1 MFLSQRAKAIKPSP
15 TLAIDAKAKA
25 LKAQGVDVIG
35 FGVGEPDFDTP
46 QNIKDAAIKAIEVGF
61 TKYCPVGGTD
71 DLKDA
76 IIEKLKKDNGLS
88 YERGEIIVSC
98 GAQHS
103 LYNIAMTILE
113 KGDEVIIPAPYW
125 VSYPDI
131 VALADAKPVIVNTS
145 EKNGFKMTA
154 EEFRKAITP
163 ETKAVIINSPSNPPG
178 SSYSRKE
185 LEGIAEVAVEKKI
198 LIISDD
204 IYEKLVYD
212 GFEFISIASI
222 SKEVKDLTIVV
233 NGVSK
238 AYAMTGWRIG
248 YAAGAKEIVTA
259 MTNIQSQSTSNPNSI
274 AMKAS
279 TEALIGPQD
288 AVNAMVKE
296 FDKRRVYMVERLNRI
311 KGITCL
317 RPNGAFYAFPNV
329 TGLLRKN
336 FNGKLIETSSD
347 MATLLLDEVKVA
359 LVPGSPFGAEGFLRL
374 SYATSMEKI
383 KEGIDRVEKAVGMLK
398 GGRRK
403 QHRSIGNGT

>member
-46 QNIKDAAIKAIEVGF
+46 QNIKDAAIKAIEMGF

-98 GAQHS
+98 GAKHS
-103 LYNIAMTILE
+103 LYNIAMTVLE

-163 ETKAVIINSPSNPPG
+163 ETKAVIINSPSNPTG

-248 YAAGAKEIVTA
+248 YAAAAKEIITA

-279 TEALIGPQD
+279 TEALIGTQD
-288 AVNAMVKE
+288 AVSAMVGE

-329 TGLLRKN
+329 TGLLGKY

-359 LVPGSPFGAEGFLRL
+359 LVPGSAFGAEGFLRL

-383 KEGIDRVEKAVGMLK
+383 KEGMDRVEKAVGMLK
-398 GGRRK
+398 
-403 QHRSIGNGT
+403 

>member
-46 QNIKDAAIKAIEVGF
+46 KNIKDAGIKAIEMGF

-88 YERGEIIVSC
+88 YERGEVIVSC
-98 GAQHS
+98 GAKHS
-103 LYNIAMTILE
+103 LYNIAMTVLE

-131 VALADAKPVIVNTS
+131 VMLADATPVIVTTS

-163 ETKAVIINSPSNPPG
+163 KTKAVVINSPSNPTG

-259 MTNIQSQSTSNPNSI
+259 MTNIQSQSTSNPTSI

-279 TEALIGPQD
+279 TEALNGPQD
-288 AVNAMVKE
+288 AVNDMVKE
-296 FDKRRVYMVERLNRI
+296 FDKRRVYMVERLNGI
-311 KGITCL
+311 KGMTCL

-329 TGLLRKN
+329 TGLLGKS
-336 FNGKLIETSSD
+336 FNGRLIETSSD

-359 LVPGSPFGAEGFLRL
+359 LVPGSAFGAEGFLRL

-383 KEGIDRVEKAVGMLK
+383 KEGMDRIERAAEMLK
-398 GGRRK
+398 
-403 QHRSIGNGT
+403 

>member
-46 QNIKDAAIKAIEVGF
+46 QNIKDAAIKAIEMGF

-98 GAQHS
+98 GAKHS
-103 LYNIAMTILE
+103 LYNIAMTVLE

-163 ETKAVIINSPSNPPG
+163 ETKAVIINSPSNPTG

-222 SKEVKDLTIVV
+222 SKEVKDLTVVV

-248 YAAGAKEIVTA
+248 YAAAAKEIITA

-288 AVNAMVKE
+288 AVNAMVGA
-296 FDKRRVYMVERLNRI
+296 FDKRRVYMVERLNKI

-329 TGLLRKN
+329 TGLLSKS

-347 MATLLLDEVKVA
+347 MATFLLDEVKVA
-359 LVPGSPFGAEGFLRL
+359 LVPGSAFGAKGFLRL

-383 KEGIDRVEKAVGMLK
+383 KEGMDRVEKAVGMLK
-398 GGRRK
+398 
-403 QHRSIGNGT
+403 

>member
-46 QNIKDAAIKAIEVGF
+46 QNIKDAAIKAIEMGF

-98 GAQHS
+98 GAKHS

-145 EKNGFKMTA
+145 EENGFKMTA

-163 ETKAVIINSPSNPPG
+163 ETKAVIINSPSNPTG

-248 YAAGAKEIVTA
+248 YAAAAKEIITA

-279 TEALIGPQD
+279 TEALIGTQD
-288 AVNAMVKE
+288 AVSAMVGE

-359 LVPGSPFGAEGFLRL
+359 LVPGSAFGAEGFLRL

-398 GGRRK
+398 
-403 QHRSIGNGT
+403 

>member
-1 MFLSQRAKAIKPSP
+1 MFLSQR
-15 TLAIDAKAKA
+15 AKAKA

-46 QNIKDAAIKAIEVGF
+46 QNIKDAAIKAIEMGF

-98 GAQHS
+98 GAKHS

-163 ETKAVIINSPSNPPG
+163 ETKAVIINSPSNPTG

-248 YAAGAKEIVTA
+248 YAAAAKEIITA

-279 TEALIGPQD
+279 TEALIGTQD
-288 AVNAMVKE
+288 AVSAMVGE

-359 LVPGSPFGAEGFLRL
+359 LVPGSAFGAEGFLRL

-398 GGRRK
+398 
-403 QHRSIGNGT
+403 

>member
-46 QNIKDAAIKAIEVGF
+46 QNIKDAGIKAIEMGF

-98 GAQHS
+98 GAKHS
-103 LYNIAMTILE
+103 LYNIAMTVLE

-154 EEFRKAITP
+154 EKFRKAITP
-163 ETKAVIINSPSNPPG
+163 KTKAVIINSPSNPTG

-185 LEGIAEVAVEKKI
+185 LEGIAEVAVEKKV

-204 IYEKLVYD
+204 IYEKLVYE
-212 GFEFISIASI
+212 GFKFISIASI
-222 SKEVKDLTIVV
+222 GKEVKDLTIVV

-259 MTNIQSQSTSNPNSI
+259 MTNIQSQSTSNPTSI

-279 TEALIGPQD
+279 TEALNGPQD

-296 FDKRRVYMVERLNRI
+296 FDKRRVYMVERLNKI
-311 KGITCL
+311 KGDDL
-317 RPNGAFYAFPNV
+317 PQAQWS
-329 TGLLRKN
+329 LLCIPECHR
-336 FNGKLIETSSD
+336 
-347 MATLLLDEVKVA
+347 VA
-359 LVPGSPFGAEGFLRL
+359 G
-374 SYATSMEKI
+374 
-383 KEGIDRVEKAVGMLK
+383 
-398 GGRRK
+398 
-403 QHRSIGNGT
+403 

>member
-1 MFLSQRAKAIKPSP
+1 MFLSSRARAIKPSP

-46 QNIKDAAIKAIEVGF
+46 RNIKDAAIRAIENGF

-88 YERGEIIVSC
+88 YERDEIIVSC
-98 GAQHS
+98 GAKHS
-103 LYNIAMTILE
+103 LYNIAMTVLE

-131 VALADAKPVIVNTS
+131 VALADATPVIVNTT
-145 EKNGFKMTA
+145 ERNGFKMTA
-154 EEFRKAITP
+154 EEFKKAVTP
-163 ETKAVIINSPSNPPG
+163 NTKAVVINSPSNPTG
-178 SSYSRKE
+178 SSYGRKE
-185 LEGIAEVAVEKKI
+185 LEAIAEIAVEKKI

-212 GFEFISIASI
+212 GFEFISIASLG
-222 SKEVKDLTIVV
+222 KEVKDITIVV

-248 YAAGAKEIVTA
+248 YAAGPKGIVTA
-259 MTNIQSQSTSNPNSI
+259 MANIQSQSTSNPTSI

-279 TEALIGPQD
+279 AEALIGPQD
-288 AVNAMVKE
+288 AVSAMVKE
-296 FDKRRVYMVERLNRI
+296 FDKRRVCMVERLNSI

-317 RPNGAFYAFPNV
+317 RPNGAFYAFPNI
-329 TGLLRKN
+329 TSLLGRN
-336 FNGKLIETSSD
+336 FNGKILENSSD
-347 MATLLLDEVKVA
+347 VASFLLDEVKVA
-359 LVPGSPFGAEGFLRL
+359 LVPGSAFGAEGYMRL
-374 SYATSMEKI
+374 SYAASMDKI
-383 KEGIDRVEKAVGMLK
+383 KEGLDRIEKAVGLLK
-398 GGRRK
+398 
-403 QHRSIGNGT
+403 

>member
-1 MFLSQRAKAIKPSP
+1 MFLSQRARAIKPSP

-46 QNIKDAAIKAIEVGF
+46 QNIKDAGIKAIENGF

-88 YERGEIIVSC
+88 YERGEVIVSC
-98 GAQHS
+98 GAKHS
-103 LYNIAMTILE
+103 LYNIAVTVLE

-131 VALADAKPVIVNTS
+131 VALADATPVIVNTS

-154 EEFRKAITP
+154 EEFKKAITP
-163 ETKAVIINSPSNPPG
+163 KTKAVVINSPSNPTG
-178 SSYSRKE
+178 SSYSRKD
-185 LEGIAEVAVEKKI
+185 LEAIAEIAVENKI

-212 GFEFISIASI
+212 GFEFVSIASI

-248 YAAGAKEIVTA
+248 YAAGPKEIITA
-259 MTNIQSQSTSNPNSI
+259 MTNIQSQSTSNPTSI
-274 AMKAS
+274 SMKAS
-279 TEALIGPQD
+279 TEALNGSQD
-288 AVNAMVKE
+288 AVTAMVKE
-296 FDKRRVYMVERLNRI
+296 FDKRRVYMVERLNAI
-311 KGITCL
+311 SGISCL
-317 RPNGAFYAFPNV
+317 RPNGAFYAFPNIA
-329 TGLLRKN
+329 GLLGKE
-336 FNGKLIETSSD
+336 FNGKIINNSSD
-347 MATLLLDEVKVA
+347 MAAFLLDEVKVA
-359 LVPGSPFGAEGFLRL
+359 LVPGSAFGAEGYLRL

-383 KEGIDRVEKAVGMLK
+383 KDGVDRIEKAVGILK
-398 GGRRK
+398 
-403 QHRSIGNGT
+403 

>member
-1 MFLSQRAKAIKPSP
+1 MFLSQRARAIKPSP

-46 QNIKDAAIKAIEVGF
+46 QNIKEAGIKAIEKGF
-61 TKYCPVGGTD
+61 TKYCPVGGTE

-76 IIEKLKKDNGLS
+76 IIGKLKKDNGLS

-98 GAQHS
+98 GAKHS
-103 LYNIAMTILE
+103 LYNIAMTVLE

-131 VALADAKPVIVNTS
+131 VALADATPVIVNTT

-154 EEFRKAITP
+154 DEFRNAITP
-163 ETKAVIINSPSNPPG
+163 KTKAVVINSPSNPTG

-185 LEGIAEVAVEKKI
+185 LEGIAEIAVEKKI

-212 GFEFISIASI
+212 GFEFTSIASLG
-222 SKEVKDLTIVV
+222 KEVKDLTIVV

-248 YAAGAKEIVTA
+248 YAAGPKEIITA
-259 MTNIQSQSTSNPNSI
+259 MTNIQSQSTSNPTSI

-279 TEALIGPQD
+279 TEALNGPQD
-288 AVNAMVKE
+288 AVNSMVKE
-296 FDKRRVYMVERLNRI
+296 FDKRRVYMVERLNKV

-317 RPNGAFYAFPNV
+317 RPNGAFYAFPNI
-329 TGLLRKN
+329 TGLLGKS
-336 FNGKLIETSSD
+336 FNGKILGSSSD
-347 MATLLLDEVKVA
+347 VATFLLDEVKVA
-359 LVPGSPFGAEGFLRL
+359 LVPGSAFGAEGYLRL
-374 SYATSMEKI
+374 SYATSQENI
-383 KEGIDRVEKAVGMLK
+383 KEGVDRIEKAVGMLK
-398 GGRRK
+398 
-403 QHRSIGNGT
+403 

>member
-1 MFLSQRAKAIKPSP
+1 MFLSQRAMAIKPSP

-46 QNIKDAAIKAIEVGF
+46 QNIKEAGIKAIENGF

-76 IIEKLKKDNGLS
+76 IIGKLKRDNGLS
-88 YERGEIIVSC
+88 YEKSEVIVSC
-98 GAQHS
+98 GAKHS
-103 LYNIAMTILE
+103 LYNIAMAVLE

-131 VALADAKPVIVNTS
+131 VALADATPVVVNTS
-145 EKNGFKMTA
+145 EKNGFKMTP
-154 EEFRKAITP
+154 EEFRKAVTP
-163 ETKAVIINSPSNPPG
+163 KTKAVVINSPSNPTG

-185 LEGIAEVAVEKKI
+185 LELIAEIAVEKKI

-212 GFEFISIASI
+212 GFEFASIASLG
-222 SKEVKDLTIVV
+222 KEVRDITIVV

-248 YAAGAKEIVTA
+248 YAAGAKEIITA
-259 MTNIQSQSTSNPNSI
+259 MTNIQSQSTSNPTSI

-279 TEALIGPQD
+279 TEALAGPQD
-288 AVNAMVKE
+288 AVDSMVKE
-296 FDKRRVYMVERLNRI
+296 FDKRRVYMVERLNKI
-311 KGITCL
+311 KGVTCL
-317 RPNGAFYAFPNV
+317 RPNGAFYAFPNI
-329 TGLLRKN
+329 TGLLGKK
-336 FNGKLIETSSD
+336 FNGNILKTSSD
-347 MATLLLDEVKVA
+347 MAALLLDEVKVA
-359 LVPGSPFGAEGFLRL
+359 LVPGSAFGAEGYLRL
-374 SYATSMEKI
+374 SYATSQEKI
-383 KEGIDRVEKAVGMLK
+383 KEGIDRIEKALGMLEA
-398 GGRRK
+398 
-403 QHRSIGNGT
+403 

>member
-46 QNIKDAAIKAIEVGF
+46 RNIKDAAIKAIEMGF

-76 IIEKLKKDNGLS
+76 IIEKLKRDNGLS

-98 GAQHS
+98 GAKHS
-103 LYNIAMTILE
+103 LYNIAMTVLE

-145 EKNGFKMTA
+145 ERNGFKMTA

-163 ETKAVIINSPSNPPG
+163 KTKAVIINSPSNPTG

-185 LEGIAEVAVEKKI
+185 LEGIAEVAVEKKV

-222 SKEVKDLTIVV
+222 GKEVKDLTIVV

-288 AVNAMVKE
+288 AVNAMVGE
-296 FDKRRVYMVERLNRI
+296 FDKRRVYMVERLNKI

-329 TGLLRKN
+329 IGLLGKS

-359 LVPGSPFGAEGFLRL
+359 LVPGSSFGAEGFLRL

-398 GGRRK
+398 
-403 QHRSIGNGT
+403 

>member
-46 QNIKDAAIKAIEVGF
+46 QNIKSAAVKAIEMGF

-71 DLKDA
+71 DLKGA

-88 YERGEIIVSC
+88 YEKGEVIVSC
-98 GAQHS
+98 GAKHS
-103 LYNIAMTILE
+103 LYNIAMTVLE

-131 VALADAKPVIVNTS
+131 VALADATPVIVNTL

-154 EEFRKAITP
+154 KEFEKAATDK
-163 ETKAVIINSPSNPPG
+163 TKAVVINSPSNPTG
-178 SSYSRKE
+178 SSYTRKE
-185 LEGIAEVAVEKKI
+185 LEEIAEVAVKRKI

-212 GFEFISIASI
+212 GFEFISIASL

-248 YAAGAKEIVTA
+248 YAAGPKEIVTA
-259 MTNIQSQSTSNPNSI
+259 MTNIQSQSTSNPTSI
-274 AMKAS
+274 AMKAA
-279 TEALIGPQD
+279 TEALAGPQ
-288 AVNAMVKE
+288 APVASMVKE
-296 FDKRRVYMVERLNRI
+296 FDRRRIYMVERLNNI
-311 KGITCL
+311 KGISCL
-317 RPNGAFYAFPNV
+317 RPNGAFYAFPNI
-329 TGLLRKN
+329 TGLLDRN
-336 FNGKLIETSSD
+336 FNGKLITTSTD
-347 MATLLLDEVKVA
+347 MASYLLDEVKVA
-359 LVPGSPFGAEGFLRL
+359 LVPGSAFGAEGYLRL
-374 SYATSMEKI
+374 SYATSLEKI
-383 KEGIDRVEKAVGMLK
+383 KEGMDRIGKAVEMLK
-398 GGRRK
+398 
-403 QHRSIGNGT
+403 

>member
-46 QNIKDAAIKAIEVGF
+46 RNIKDAAIKAIEMGF

-98 GAQHS
+98 GAKHS

-163 ETKAVIINSPSNPPG
+163 ETKAVIINSPSNPTG

-248 YAAGAKEIVTA
+248 YAAAAKEIITA

-279 TEALIGPQD
+279 TEALIGTQD
-288 AVNAMVKE
+288 AVSAMVGE

-359 LVPGSPFGAEGFLRL
+359 LVPGSAFGAEGFLRL

-383 KEGIDRVEKAVGMLK
+383 KEGMDRVEKAVGMLK
-398 GGRRK
+398 
-403 QHRSIGNGT
+403 

>member
-25 LKAQGVDVIG
+25 LKAQGIDVIG

-46 QNIKDAAIKAIEVGF
+46 QNIKDAGIKAIEMGF

-76 IIEKLKKDNGLS
+76 IIEKLKQDNGLS

-98 GAQHS
+98 GAKHS
-103 LYNIAMTILE
+103 LYNIAMTVLE
-113 KGDEVIIPAPYW
+113 KGNEVIIPAPYW

-163 ETKAVIINSPSNPPG
+163 ETKAVIINSPSNPTG
-178 SSYSRKE
+178 SLYSRKE
-185 LEGIAEVAVEKKI
+185 LEGIAEAAVEKKI

-204 IYEKLVYD
+204 IYEKLVYE
-212 GFEFISIASI
+212 GFKFISIASI

-259 MTNIQSQSTSNPNSI
+259 MTNIQSQSTSNPTSI

-279 TEALIGPQD
+279 TEALVGPQD
-288 AVNAMVKE
+288 AVASMVKE
-296 FDKRRVYMVERLNRI
+296 FDRRRVYMVDRLNKI
-311 KGITCL
+311 KGITCM

-329 TGLLRKN
+329 TGLLGKN

-359 LVPGSPFGAEGFLRL
+359 LVPGSAFGAEGFLRL

-398 GGRRK
+398 
-403 QHRSIGNGT
+403 

>member
-1 MFLSQRAKAIKPSP
+1 MFLSQRARAIKPSP

-46 QNIKDAAIKAIEVGF
+46 RNIKEAGIKAIENGF

-76 IIEKLKKDNGLS
+76 IIEKLKKDNSLS

-98 GAQHS
+98 GAKHS
-103 LYNIAMTILE
+103 LYNIAMTVLE

-131 VALADAKPVIVNTS
+131 VALADATPVIVNTS

-154 EEFRKAITP
+154 DEFRRAITP
-163 ETKAVIINSPSNPPG
+163 KTKAVVINSPSNPTG

-185 LEGIAEVAVEKKI
+185 LEGIAEIALEKKI

-212 GFEFISIASI
+212 GFEFTSIASLG
-222 SKEVKDLTIVV
+222 KEVKDLTIVV

-248 YAAGAKEIVTA
+248 YAAGSKEIITA
-259 MTNIQSQSTSNPNSI
+259 MTNIQSQSTSNPTSI

-279 TEALIGPQD
+279 TEALKGPQD
-288 AVNAMVKE
+288 AVALMVRE
-296 FDKRRVYMVERLNRI
+296 FDKRRVYMVERLNKI
-311 KGITCL
+311 NGITCL
-317 RPNGAFYAFPNV
+317 RPNGAFYAFPNI
-329 TGLLRKN
+329 TGLLGKS
-336 FNGKLIETSSD
+336 FNGKILNSSSD
-347 MATLLLDEVKVA
+347 VATCLLDEVKVA
-359 LVPGSPFGAEGFLRL
+359 LVPGSAFGAEGYLRL
-374 SYATSMEKI
+374 SYATSMENI
-383 KEGIDRVEKAVGMLK
+383 KEGIDRIEKAVGMLK
-398 GGRRK
+398 
-403 QHRSIGNGT
+403 

>member
-46 QNIKDAAIKAIEVGF
+46 QNIKDAAIKAIEMGF

-98 GAQHS
+98 GAKHS

-163 ETKAVIINSPSNPPG
+163 ETKAVIINSPSNPTG

-248 YAAGAKEIVTA
+248 YAAAAKEIITA

-279 TEALIGPQD
+279 TEALIGTQD
-288 AVNAMVKE
+288 AVSAMVGE

-329 TGLLRKN
+329 AGLLGKY

-359 LVPGSPFGAEGFLRL
+359 LVPGSAFGAEGFLRL

-398 GGRRK
+398 
-403 QHRSIGNGT
+403 

>member
-1 MFLSQRAKAIKPSP
+1 MFLSQRAMAIKSSP

-46 QNIKDAAIKAIEVGF
+46 RNIKEAGIRAIENGF

-76 IIEKLKKDNGLS
+76 IIEKLKRDNGLS
-88 YERGEIIVSC
+88 YERSEIIVSC
-98 GAQHS
+98 GAKHS
-103 LYNIAMTILE
+103 LYNIAMTVLE
-113 KGDEVIIPAPYW
+113 KDDEVIIPAPYW

-131 VALADAKPVIVNTS
+131 VSLADATPVIVKTS

-154 EEFRKAITP
+154 DEFRRAITP
-163 ETKAVIINSPSNPPG
+163 KTKAVVINSPSNPTG

-185 LEGIAEVAVEKKI
+185 LEKIAEVAVEKKI

-212 GFEFISIASI
+212 GFEFVSIASI
-222 SKEVKDLTIVV
+222 GKEVKDLTIVV

-248 YAAGAKEIVTA
+248 YAAGAKEIITA
-259 MTNIQSQSTSNPNSI
+259 MTNIQSQSTSNPTSI

-279 TEALIGPQD
+279 TEALAGPQD
-288 AVNAMVKE
+288 AVDSMVKE
-296 FDKRRVYMVERLNRI
+296 FDKRRVYMVERLNKI

-317 RPNGAFYAFPNV
+317 RPNGAFYAFPNI
-329 TGLLRKN
+329 TGLLGRS
-336 FNGKLIETSSD
+336 FNGKLLKTSSD
-347 MATLLLDEVKVA
+347 MAAFLLDEVKVA
-359 LVPGSPFGAEGFLRL
+359 LVPGSAFGAEGYLRL
-374 SYATSMEKI
+374 SYATSQEKI
-383 KEGIDRVEKAVGMLK
+383 KEGIDRIEKALGMLEA
-398 GGRRK
+398 
-403 QHRSIGNGT
+403 

>member
-1 MFLSQRAKAIKPSP
+1 MFLSQRAMAIKPSP

-46 QNIKDAAIKAIEVGF
+46 QNIKEAGIRAIENGF

-76 IIEKLKKDNGLS
+76 IIEKLKRDNGLS
-88 YERGEIIVSC
+88 YEKSEIIVSC
-98 GAQHS
+98 GAKHS
-103 LYNIAMTILE
+103 LYNIAMTVLE

-131 VALADAKPVIVNTS
+131 VSLADATPVIVKTS

-154 EEFRKAITP
+154 DEFRKAITP
-163 ETKAVIINSPSNPPG
+163 KTKAVVINSPSNPTG

-185 LEGIAEVAVEKKI
+185 LEKIAEIAVEKKI

-212 GFEFISIASI
+212 GFEFVSIASLG
-222 SKEVKDLTIVV
+222 KEVRDITIVV

-248 YAAGAKEIVTA
+248 YAAGAKEIITA
-259 MTNIQSQSTSNPNSI
+259 MTNIQSQSTSNPTSI

-279 TEALIGPQD
+279 TEALAGPQD
-288 AVNAMVKE
+288 AVNSMVKE
-296 FDKRRVYMVERLNRI
+296 FDKRRVYMVERLNKI

-317 RPNGAFYAFPNV
+317 RPNGAFYAFPNI
-329 TGLLRKN
+329 TGLLGRS
-336 FNGKLIETSSD
+336 FNGKILKTSSD
-347 MATLLLDEVKVA
+347 MAAFFLDEVKVA
-359 LVPGSPFGAEGFLRL
+359 LVPGSAFGAEGYLRL
-374 SYATSMEKI
+374 SY
-383 KEGIDRVEKAVGMLK
+383 
-398 GGRRK
+398 
-403 QHRSIGNGT
+403 

>member
-1 MFLSQRAKAIKPSP
+1 MFLSKRAKAIKPSP

-46 QNIKDAAIKAIEVGF
+46 QNIKDAAIKAIEMGF

-76 IIEKLKKDNGLS
+76 IIEKLKKDNGLL
-88 YERGEIIVSC
+88 YERAEIIVSC
-98 GAQHS
+98 GAKHS
-103 LYNIAMTILE
+103 LYNIAMTVLE

-163 ETKAVIINSPSNPPG
+163 KTKAVVINSPSNPTG

-279 TEALIGPQD
+279 TEALIGTQD

-296 FDKRRVYMVERLNRI
+296 FDKRRVYMVERLNKI

-329 TGLLRKN
+329 TGLLGKS

-359 LVPGSPFGAEGFLRL
+359 LVPGSAFGAEGFLRL

-398 GGRRK
+398 
-403 QHRSIGNGT
+403 

>member
-46 QNIKDAAIKAIEVGF
+46 QNIKDAAIKAIEMGF

-98 GAQHS
+98 GAKHS

-163 ETKAVIINSPSNPPG
+163 ETKAVIINSPSNPTG

-248 YAAGAKEIVTA
+248 YAAAAKEIITA

-279 TEALIGPQD
+279 TEALIGTQD
-288 AVNAMVKE
+288 AVSAMVGE

-359 LVPGSPFGAEGFLRL
+359 LVPGSAFGAEGFLRL

-398 GGRRK
+398 
-403 QHRSIGNGT
+403 